1 MKADLRL
8 NLKPDHDVKSVQH
21 ILNVMRKL
29 IEGSITEPGCA
40 QFDIT
45 TEFAGSAGSSST
57 ETNDPGKMTF
67 QIIGQWVSVQAY
79 VEHTAENYVK
89 SAEAEFQNFG
99 ATVTQELQK
108 PVRFDLLM
116 QQYEQQAVAI
126 DKNRASSDKLMSDA
140 KTKSTFQA

>member
-21 ILNVMRKL
+21 ILNVMSEL
-29 IEGSITEPGCA
+29 IEGSIAEPGCA

-45 TEFAGSAGSSST
+45 TEFAGSAGSST
-57 ETNDPGKMTF
+57 DTNDPEKMTF
-67 QIIGQWVSVQAY
+67 RIMGQWVSVQAY
-79 VEHTAENYVK
+79 NEHNAENYVK

-99 ATVTQELQK
+99 ATVTQELYK

-116 QQYEQQAVAI
+116 QQYEQPDVAI
-126 DKNRASSDKLMSDA
+126 DKNQASSDKLMSDA
-140 KTKSTFQA
+140 KTKSIFQA